1 MIAAGHLEHPAGV
14 GKSALLNIFDPGA
27 VHGERDV
34 VFRLARDCAGVTPD
48 ALAIVDDEPVSHAGG
63 WKLEL
68 NCRAAWV
75 L

>member
-1 MIAAGHLEHPAGV
+1 
-14 GKSALLNIFDPGA
+14 
-27 VHGERDV
+27 V
-34 VFRLARDCAGVTPD
+34 VFRLAGDRAGVTAD
-48 ALAIVDDEPVSHAGG
+48 ALAIVDDEPVSHPGG